1 MEPIRV
7 ITTYNRCEQRLGF
20 TKHLIWRASQSS
32 TNNLASLGKDLV
44 AAVSQRI
51 SVTLSPHLE
60 SYIKKALAGPTY
72 KDLRNTVSNLPTEA
86 TKKSTKVRVEKQDFY
101 LADPATPSRRGK
113 LVKEDWRKY
122 PYLAVDL
129 GLMCPG
135 TYSLMVRGQAF
146 LSLVPE
152 EEKKAFVTQVAN
164 ESPNLNTNPLLLSL
178 PQKLLLI
185 FSFLERDGDI
195 LTRLYKEILKL
206 PVQFTDWQTGD
217 YLPQI
222 YRDVASES
230 RSKARSG
237 DDFSKIRG
245 LFATA
250 DSIEGW
256 KGKSYKG
263 RGARDEAATIRLE
276 PFVDLGL
283 LSKPDAFAYR
293 YLITDVTKAFFE
305 QLINSQSIDHFLRNS
320 FLGAAN
326 FAFKLN
332 GKHQV
337 DKVANLPAIYEAY
350 AILKSPL
357 GYAPILETCLLA
369 GIKSI
374 TEKGTYYEIS
384 ESVDVLKSLQ
394 KEKPQLVSFSVDR
407 WGGLNFVKF
416 NQDITS
422 RSKSADTTT
431 HSHRKPLSGQEYE

>member
-20 TKHLIWRASQSS
+20 TKHLVWRASQSA
-32 TNNLASLGKDLV
+32 TNNLSSLGKDLV

-60 SYIKKALAGPTY
+60 DYIKKALAGPIY
-72 KDLRNTVSNLPTEA
+72 KDLRNTVSNLPNEA

-101 LADPATPSRRGK
+101 LADPTISSRRGK

-129 GLMCPG
+129 GLLRPG

-146 LSLVPE
+146 MSLVPE
-152 EEKKAFVTQVAN
+152 MEKKAFVTHVTN
-164 ESPNLNTNPLLLSL
+164 EAPNLDTNPLLLSL
-178 PQKLLLI
+178 PQKLLLL

-195 LTRLYKEILKL
+195 LKRLYKEILKL
-206 PVQFTDWQTGD
+206 PVHFTDWQTGD
-217 YLPQI
+217 YLPRI
-222 YRDVASES
+222 YREVASES
-230 RSKARSG
+230 GSKARSG
-237 DDFSKIRG
+237 DDFSKIRVI
-245 LFATA
+245 LATA
-250 DSIEGW
+250 DSIESW

-263 RGARDEAATIRLE
+263 RGARDETATIRLE

-283 LSKPDAFAYR
+283 LSKPDPLAYR

-305 QLINSQSIDHFLRNS
+305 ELTNSESVDYLLRNS
-320 FLGAAN
+320 FFRLAN
-326 FAFKLN
+326 LAFNLN

-337 DKVANLPAIYEAY
+337 DKVANLSAIHEAY
-350 AILKSPL
+350 TILKSPL

-369 GIKSI
+369 GIKSL

-384 ESVDVLKSLQ
+384 ESVDTLKSLQ
-394 KEKPQLVSFSVDR
+394 KDKPQLVVFSVDR

-422 RSKSADTTT
+422 GSRSADTTT
-431 HSHRKPLSGQEYE
+431 HSQ